1 MLFFQFFRMLHSPES
16 MHPQSRYPDGNV
28 TTVVGAG
35 LDELMRHV
43 PSLRPQCIKALVASF
58 KEVRTRESCVC
69 DRRVAKRQIRKK
81 KTLHAICFQ
90 PHDNHNVSNQRDG
103 QAKIDVT

>member
-1 MLFFQFFRMLHSPES
+1 MLHSPES

-58 KEVRTRESCVC
+58 KEVRKRERVSSSSGRETR
-69 DRRVAKRQIRKK
+69 ITRK
-81 KTLHAICFQ
+81 T
-90 PHDNHNVSNQRDG
+90 VSRLVFMH
-103 QAKIDVT
+103 IDVVTWWAKKWESVCGYVCMSCQQ